1 MFVVRINAKMIR
13 RRHAG
18 HHYSKGGR
26 FNYNPKPNI
35 HVMDWW
41 QWCAGTSA
49 LLIDSRRHIVSAS
62 ISQRPKRLIGVLCAQ
77 SMQNKKK
84 AASFRTF
91 LIDVDADGGH
101 PVALERFAS
110 KRVFAG
116 VRRQLR
122 PFVHAANA
130 PAILR
135 AKLRAHV

>member
-1 MFVVRINAKMIR
+1 MV
-13 RRHAG
+13 
-18 HHYSKGGR
+18 
-26 FNYNPKPNI
+26 

-41 QWCAGTSA
+41 QWCAETLA
-49 LLIDSRRHIVSAS
+49 LLIHSSRCVLVAT

-77 SMQNKKK
+77 SMQNKQK
-84 AASFRTF
+84 AALFRTY
-91 LIDVDADGGH
+91 LIDVDADRGH

-110 KRVFAG
+110 KRVLAG

-135 AKLRAHV
+135 AILRAHV